1 MIHSDL
7 CDFKTIPSRGSKNYF
22 ITFIDY
28 CSKYCYV
35 YLLHSKDEALNMFN
49 IYKSEVENQLENKL
63 K

>member
-7 CDFKTIPSRGSKNYF
+7 YDFKTIPSRGSKNYF
-22 ITFIDY
+22 ITFIDD

-35 YLLHSKDEALNMFN
+35 YLLHSKYEALNMFN
-49 IYKSEVENQLENKL
+49 IYKAGVENQLENKL